1 MPDRVDVLDADPRRG
16 SPVLILAAFLL
27 LAVVTGGAVLYD
39 RPPAPLRLRVEQLD
53 GSALR
58 DESFVRLHVQLEAEG
73 ASGLGEVRL
82 RLAGADSL
90 GQHPPRFDDRGR
102 ATVQV
107 DITPRCA
114 QVADGL
120 LPTGSLAV
128 QVQDSAGRPRLV
140 ELPVP
145 TGGQLERL
153 VRYRCR

>member
-1 MPDRVDVLDADPRRG
+1 VPDRVDVLDADPRSG
-16 SPVLILAAFLL
+16 SQAVVVAAALL
-27 LAVVTGGAVLYD
+27 LTVVAAGTALRD
-39 RPPAPLRLRVEQLD
+39 RSPAPLLIRLEQLD

-90 GQHPPRFDDRGR
+90 GQHPAGFDDRGR
-102 ATVQV
+102 VLVQV
-107 DITPRCA
+107 DLTPRCGL
-114 QVADGL
+114 VAEDL

-128 QVQDSAGRPRLV
+128 QVRDSEGHRRLI

-145 TGGQLERL
+145 TEGQLERL

>member
-1 MPDRVDVLDADPRRG
+1 MSDRVDVLDADPRRG

-90 GQHPPRFDDRGR
+90 GQHPARFDDRGR

-128 QVQDSAGRPRLV
+128 QVRDSAGRPRLV